1 MDGLARRAGLR
12 TLRDG
17 EIMTASR
24 AARGRAASSTPGDGA
39 TRARASRP
47 GETKTPRALRRE
59 EAVEP
64 AIVTEAMVL
73 EELKRIGFANMLDYL
88 RLWPGEEPAVD
99 LSKLDR
105 AQGAAIAELTVEGV
119 VAGRGA
125 DAREQHRLKL
135 KLHDKI
141 AALVKLGQHLG
152 MFKERVEHS
161 GAIGLAHEE
170 ALAALAADDGT
181 TEATASSNGEGSG

>member
-1 MDGLARRAGLR
+1 
-12 TLRDG
+12 
-17 EIMTASR
+17 MTAPR
-24 AARGRAASSTPGDGA
+24 AVRGRAASSTPGDSA

-47 GETKTPRALRRE
+47 GETKSPRAPRRE

-64 AIVTEAMVL
+64 AILTEAMVL

-88 RLWPGEEPAVD
+88 RIGPGEEPAVD

-105 AQGAAIAELTVEGV
+105 AQGAAIAELTVEGA

-170 ALAALAADDGT
+170 ALAALAAADDGT
-181 TEATASSNGEGSG
+181 TETAARGNGGGSG

>member
-1 MDGLARRAGLR
+1 
-12 TLRDG
+12 
-17 EIMTASR
+17 MTASR
-24 AARGRAASSTPGDGA
+24 PARHRSAASRRGDGA
-39 TRARASRP
+39 SRARANHPSP
-47 GETKTPRALRRE
+47 QTAAAAPCHD
-59 EAVEP
+59 EAVERP
-64 AIVTEAMVL
+64 VVTEAMVL

-88 RLWPGEEPAVD
+88 RIGPGEEPAVD

-105 AQGAAIAELTVEGV
+105 AQGAAIAELTVESA

-125 DAREQHRLKL
+125 DAREQHRLKF

-161 GAIGLAHEE
+161 GAIGLGHEE
-170 ALAALAADDGT
+170 ALAALAAVDDG
-181 TEATASSNGEGSG
+181 AADAPRSGNGEGSG